1 MNRFLGQI
9 ARIVGIIPINN
20 ADTGTRMKT
29 IHIRAVQFQ
38 ESGLWCGQCLEH
50 DVATQARTLA
60 DLKAEL
66 IQAISI
72 HADLA
77 IERGREP
84 LAGLPKAPDR
94 YFQMYDAFAK
104 LGGTE
109 EASPIATSYQ
119 DAQACILAHFA
130 YPEMASAP
138 H

>member
-1 MNRFLGQI
+1 
-9 ARIVGIIPINN
+9 
-20 ADTGTRMKT
+20 MKT
-29 IHIRAVQFQ
+29 IHIRAVLFH
-38 ESGLWCGQCLEH
+38 ESGWWCGQCLEH
-50 DVATQARTLA
+50 DVATQARTIA

-77 IERGREP
+77 IERGHEP

-109 EASPIATSYQ
+109 EASPITTSYL

-130 YPEMASAP
+130 YPEMTSA
-138 H
+138 HH